1 MADIK
6 KHVVIYDLN
15 IAVVLTHPAMYSEDK
30 RVRLICVCES
40 VCMDGWCDRRALD
53 QR

>member
-6 KHVVIYDLN
+6 KHAAIYALN

-30 RVRLICVCES
+30 RGLLICVCES
-40 VCMDGWCDRRALD
+40 VCAWMDGVIGEP
-53 QR
+53 